1 MAPNSLIFLSGDVVI
16 QNFAWHFGMLSGE
29 TVKDFL
35 VYFLLTLGQKYFP
48 ICALKSDCLIFKVLF
63 YGVGRRTGL
72 ICGLM
77 AA

>member
-1 MAPNSLIFLSGDVVI
+1 MAPNSLMFPSGGVVI
-16 QNFAWHFGMLSGE
+16 HDFTWHFGMLSGA
-29 TVKDFL
+29 TMKDFL
-35 VYFLLTLGQKYFP
+35 VYFLLTLGQKYFS
-48 ICALKSDCLIFKVLF
+48 ICAFQNDCLIFKVLF